1 MTTNPPD
8 EMTPAQP
15 SMADVP
21 VHHAPDLSAPRK
33 SRRRGFLRRRRVIS
47 GSQLLLPRNRT
58 PVPTHTRLATRRLS
72 VVAYVVTLVVVPA
85 LIVTAAM
92 AAGWWRTTGTTLA
105 ASSQDRTGGA
115 SGTGSGETPA
125 AAPADPDDVKG
136 SMTIQ
141 QVGDAFPQVSAAQIS
156 VAFGAPADTPTSTLL
171 KDLAEGGGGS
181 MDLPAFRTWLR
192 EHITP

>member
-15 SMADVP
+15 SMTDVP
-21 VHHAPDLSAPRK
+21 VHHAPDPSVPRK
-33 SRRRGFLRRRRVIS
+33 SRRRGLLRRGRVIS
-47 GSQLLLPRNRT
+47 GSLLLLPRNRT

-72 VVAYVVTLVVVPA
+72 VVAYVATLVLVPA

-105 ASSQDRTGGA
+105 ASSQASGGA
-115 SGTGSGETPA
+115 SATGSGETPA

-141 QVGDAFPQVSAAQIS
+141 QVADAFPQVSTAQIS
-156 VAFGAPADTPTSTLL
+156 LAFGAPTDTPTSTLL
-171 KDLAEGGGGS
+171 KDLAEGGDGS
-181 MDLPAFRTWLR
+181 MDLPAFRTWLH
-192 EHITP
+192 EHNTP

>member
-8 EMTPAQP
+8 EMTSPQP

-21 VHHAPDLSAPRK
+21 VHHGPDLSAPRK
-33 SRRRGFLRRRRVIS
+33 SRRRGFLRRRRVTS

-58 PVPTHTRLATRRLS
+58 PVPTSTRLATRRLS

-105 ASSQDRTGGA
+105 ASSQASGGA
-115 SGTGSGETPA
+115 SATGSGETPA

-141 QVGDAFPQVSAAQIS
+141 QVGDAFPQVSTAQIS

-171 KDLAEGGGGS
+171 KDLVEGADGS